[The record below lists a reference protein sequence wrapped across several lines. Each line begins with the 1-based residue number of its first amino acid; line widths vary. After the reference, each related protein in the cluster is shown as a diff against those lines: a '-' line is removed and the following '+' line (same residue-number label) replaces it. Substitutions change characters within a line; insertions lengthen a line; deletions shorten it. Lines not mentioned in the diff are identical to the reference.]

1 MWLIVV
7 LLELVIFHVNSL
19 FSDVFLV
26 VDYFNHG
33 HICWAVS
40 TFLLIVLP
48 ATVVQMFSMRWHIVD
63 ETASCCHWLAHI
75 FLLGIIHR

>member
-1 MWLIVV
+1 MV
-7 LLELVIFHVNSL
+7 LLESVILYVKSL
-19 FSDVFLV
+19 FSDMFLV
-26 VDYFNHG
+26 VDYFSHG
-33 HICWAVS
+33 HTYWAVS

-63 ETASCCHWLAHI
+63 ETASCWHWVAHI